1 MTKIEF
7 IKVGPL
13 VSIQDDGRFGA
24 LGHGAAAS
32 GPMDRHAYKLAAQML
47 MQDNHKVANTAL
59 ESAGGLLKFTLE
71 DANINAAFCGG
82 QFNLKINGV
91 SKEWNMVHALKDGDV
106 VEVAPGASGNYAL
119 IRMDHEFL
127 VPEVIKSYAT
137 NTVAHL
143 GGYENRLI
151 QAGDK
156 ISIAPASEKQSHHI
170 QKLHNDENTPIRV
183 IWGMHAEKFSS
194 HVRNEFLKN
203 TFVISSMLNRMG
215 VRLMDKGNVFK
226 DKLDLSLVSDAIVPG
241 DVQILGDGTPIV
253 LMRDHQPTGG
263 YPRIATVISAD
274 LDRFSQLRPG
284 AKFTFSAVTV
294 DHAHKL
300 LKSAG

>member
-1 MTKIEF
+1 MTKIKF

-13 VSIQDDGRFGA
+13 VSIQDNGRFGA

-32 GPMDRHAYKLAAQML
+32 GPMDRSAYKLAAQML

-59 ESAGGLLKFTLE
+59 ESAGGLLKFSIE
-71 DANINAAFCGG
+71 KANINAAFCGG

-91 SKEWNMVHALKDGDV
+91 SRQWNAVHALSAGDII
-106 VEVAPGASGNYAL
+106 EVAPGASGNYAL
-119 IRMDHEFL
+119 IRMDHEFV
-127 VPEVIKSYAT
+127 VPEVINSYAT

-151 QAGDK
+151 KAGDAISLTAASDETHSSAK
-156 ISIAPASEKQSHHI
+156 ISN
-170 QKLHNDENTPIRV
+170 NDENAPIRFV
-183 IWGMHAEKFSS
+183 WGMHAEKFSS

-284 AKFTFSAVTV
+284 AKVEFCAVTV

-300 LKSAG
+300 IKQAK

>member
-1 MTKIEF
+1 
-7 IKVGPL
+7 
-13 VSIQDDGRFGA
+13 
-24 LGHGAAAS
+24 
-32 GPMDRHAYKLAAQML
+32 
-47 MQDNHKVANTAL
+47 
-59 ESAGGLLKFTLE
+59 
-71 DANINAAFCGG
+71 
-82 QFNLKINGV
+82 
-91 SKEWNMVHALKDGDV
+91 MVHALKGGDII
-106 VEVAPGASGNYAL
+106 EVAPGISGNYAL

-127 VPEVIKSYAT
+127 VPEIIKSYAT

-143 GGYENRLI
+143 GGFENRLI
-151 QAGDK
+151 KAGDD
-156 ISIAPASEKQSHHI
+156 ISLSVASGEIQSKV
-170 QKLHNDENTPIRV
+170 QKSTDDENTPIRFV
-183 IWGMHAEKFSS
+183 WGMHAEKFSS

-284 AKFTFSAVTV
+284 AEVEFCAVSV

-300 LKSAG
+300 LKRAG